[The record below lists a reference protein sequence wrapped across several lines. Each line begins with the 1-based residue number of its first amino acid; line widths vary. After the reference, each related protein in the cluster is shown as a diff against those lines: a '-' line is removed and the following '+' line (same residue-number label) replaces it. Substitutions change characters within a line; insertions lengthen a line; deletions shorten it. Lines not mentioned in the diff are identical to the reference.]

1 MFFVSIYNV
10 SWWKDLEFKIRLP
23 YARDRLVECY
33 FWSVSVYFEPQYAL
47 ARRILTKVIG
57 IASIIDDTYDVY
69 GTIDELQ
76 VFTDAVHRF
85 VSLSL
90 ITSVIT

>member
-1 MFFVSIYNV
+1 M
-10 SWWKDLEFKIRLP
+10 EFKTRLP

-33 FWSVSVYFEPQYAL
+33 FWIVGVYFEPQYAL

-57 IASIIDDTYDVY
+57 IASIIDDTYDVH

-85 VSLSL
+85 VSSSL
-90 ITSVIT
+90 IASVIA

>member
-1 MFFVSIYNV
+1 MCFVSMYNV
-10 SWWKDLEFKIRLP
+10 RWWKDLEFETRLP

-33 FWSVSVYFEPQYAL
+33 FWIVSVYFEPQYAL

-57 IASIIDDTYDVY
+57 ITSIIDDTYDVH

-85 VSLSL
+85 VSSSL
-90 ITSVIT
+90 IASVIA

>member
-1 MFFVSIYNV
+1 M
-10 SWWKDLEFKIRLP
+10 EFETRLP

-33 FWSVSVYFEPQYAL
+33 TWSVSVFFEPQYAL
-47 ARRILTKVIG
+47 GRRTLTKVIG
-57 IASIIDDTYDVY
+57 ITSIIDDTYDAHA
-69 GTIDELQ
+69 TIDELQ

>member
-1 MFFVSIYNV
+1 M
-10 SWWKDLEFKIRLP
+10 EFKIRLP

-69 GTIDELQ
+69 GTIDELH

-85 VSLSL
+85 VSYFL
-90 ITSVIT
+90 